1 MAKIEAGCVLG
12 EYTVDTAFESGVKL
26 SDLLKRADKT
36 VLLFLRYYGCR
47 ICQLEMRDY
56 TAIYDAAGLITG
68 YEKISYPNCQ
78 GTPVALS
85 SEDGAFRA
93 PEYVINSSP
102 NSGEAPY
109 VISYVDTLPTIGG

>member
-56 TAIYDAAGLITG
+56 TAIYDA
-68 YEKISYPNCQ
+68 
-78 GTPVALS
+78 
-85 SEDGAFRA
+85 FRA
-93 PEYVINSSP
+93 KNAQVIVVLQSAVAGADQARRCALCDYLR
-102 NSGEAPY
+102 SGAEPFQG
-109 VISYVDTLPTIGG
+109 V